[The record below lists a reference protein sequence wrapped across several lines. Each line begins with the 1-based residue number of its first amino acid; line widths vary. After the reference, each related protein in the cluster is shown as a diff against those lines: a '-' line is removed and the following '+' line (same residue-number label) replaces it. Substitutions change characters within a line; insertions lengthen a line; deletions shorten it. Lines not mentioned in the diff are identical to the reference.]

1 MDGFRRIGACSVT
14 MPFDGVHACA
24 HLAQSAPEVV
34 VAHTFAESFLH
45 AWHYDA
51 QQRGVVQSHGS
62 HVPRLEK
69 GIALIRP
76 NQGPLASITHQ
87 NKDETG

>member
-1 MDGFRRIGACSVT
+1 MACMHVLT
-14 MPFDGVHACA
+14 KGHAYKTWGWEQ

>member
-1 MDGFRRIGACSVT
+1 MMTYMQPLTKEHDCTTWGWKQ
-14 MPFDGVHACA
+14 
-24 HLAQSAPEVV
+24 HLAQSAPQIV

-69 GIALIRP
+69 GIALVRP
-76 NQGPLASITHQ
+76 IQGPLASITHQ
-87 NKDETG
+87 NKVEIG